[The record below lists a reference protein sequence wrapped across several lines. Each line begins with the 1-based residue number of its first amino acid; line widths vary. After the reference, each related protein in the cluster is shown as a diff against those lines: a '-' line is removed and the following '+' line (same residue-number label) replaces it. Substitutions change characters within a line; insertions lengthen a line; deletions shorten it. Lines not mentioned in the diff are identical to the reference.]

1 MTPPTTPLRERAPL
15 ALLSS
20 GGNLLSAWK
29 YKIFSDCQPPNPLV
43 IGGDFV
49 EPDSLRR
56 GLSTIPDPIF
66 LNAENLRDSGMIVST
81 GHGRAA
87 RWKRQKQD

>member
-1 MTPPTTPLRERAPL
+1 MTPPTTPLKERAPL

-20 GGNLLSAWK
+20 GGNLLSAWE

-43 IGGDFV
+43 IGGDFYRTRR
-49 EPDSLRR
+49 PPSRLR
-56 GLSTIPDPIF
+56 TIPDPIF

-87 RWKRQKQD
+87 RWKSQKQD